1 MLKIGTFA
9 RRASVSIKTL
19 RFYDRAGVFRPVHV
33 NPSSGYRY
41 YEVSQLDTLRELR
54 LLRQLGLGIADLRC
68 WVDSQA
74 HEARLALLQNLREQ
88 VQRRLT
94 SEQARLRDLDKW
106 IALGSV
112 HRVPTV
118 RSIPPIPALTLR
130 EKVRQAS
137 PAVYRMFEALERKV
151 ARQSARAV
159 RQPFLLVHS
168 GGYRDKS
175 LEVEACVPVVPES
188 LTILG
193 GRIVDGAP
201 KAASLEFSGA
211 YDRAPASYVAIEK
224 WISSRGVEAIG
235 PLRET
240 YLRFGADQRG
250 YQLPRRFL
258 ASSVTDYRTVLQVPV
273 ARPSSSLTAS

>member
-33 NPSSGYRY
+33 NPGSGYRY
-41 YEVSQLDTLRELR
+41 YDVSQLDTLRELR
-54 LLRQLGLGIADLRC
+54 LLRELGLSIADLRC
-68 WVDSQA
+68 WVDSQE
-74 HEARLALLQNLREQ
+74 HEARLALLQNLRAQ
-88 VQRRLT
+88 VQQRLT
-94 SEQARLRDLDKW
+94 REQARLRDLDRW

-112 HRVPTV
+112 HRLPTV
-118 RSIPPIPALTLR
+118 RSIPPIAALTLR
-130 EKVRQAS
+130 EKVRQPS
-137 PAVYRMFEALERKV
+137 PAAYRMFEALERKA

-168 GGYRDKS
+168 GGYRDKN
-175 LEVEACVPVVPES
+175 LEIEACVPVLAEA
-188 LTILG
+188 LTALG
-193 GRIVDGAP
+193 GRIVDGAAR
-201 KAASLEFSGA
+201 AASLEFSGD
-211 YDRAPASYVAIEK
+211 YNRAPASYIAIEK
-224 WISSRGVEAIG
+224 WIGSRGARAIG

-258 ASSVTDYRTVLQVPV
+258 AGAVTDYRTVLQVPI
-273 ARPSSSLTAS
+273 ARP

>member
-19 RFYDRAGVFRPVHV
+19 RFYDRVGVFRPVHV
-33 NPSSGYRY
+33 SPSSGYRY
-41 YEVSQLDTLRELR
+41 YDVSQLDTLRELR
-54 LLRQLGLGIADLRC
+54 LLRQLGLSIADLRC
-68 WVDSQA
+68 WVDSKA

-94 SEQARLRDLDKW
+94 SEQTRLRELDRW
-106 IALGSV
+106 IAQGSV
-112 HRVPTV
+112 NGVPTV

-130 EKVRQAS
+130 EKILQGS
-137 PAVYRMFEALERKV
+137 PAVYRMFEALERRV

-159 RQPFLLVHS
+159 RRPFLLVHN

-175 LEVEACVPVVPES
+175 LEVEACVPVLPES
-188 LTILG
+188 LTTLG

-201 KAASLEFSGA
+201 RAASLEFSGA

-224 WISSRGVEAIG
+224 WIGSRRVRAVG

-250 YQLPRRFL
+250 YQLPRQFL
-258 ASSVTDYRTVLQVPV
+258 AHSATDYRTVLQVPI
-273 ARPSSSLTAS
+273 AGS